1 MPDRV
6 LDSFV
11 AAVASHITHV
21 YHQTAGELDG
31 LETTLRWVHERLYA
45 HPAFLRLPLL
55 ACEATNGDSA
65 NVIPVAAAWHLFHCA
80 AHLLD
85 NVADEAFAAEDLAGG
100 DSTQPW
106 PIGATIPRV
115 VNDAVTLL
123 FLAQVSLTTLRRSRV
138 DPQRVV
144 SVVAAFNT
152 AATRMALGQACDLTW
167 DEDASSRAEYPSADD
182 YWCVAG
188 AKTGEFFGLAC
199 RAGAM
204 LGTDDQAEIDI
215 YGSFGYRLG
224 VLVQLGDDLQA
235 LWKPRDR
242 GDLITAGRTLP
253 VVYARTVAPSTTR
266 DQLHTLLRSLWDDPG
281 ALRQLQTMLADLG
294 ALHYLMLQAGSQ
306 HHLAHEALLS
316 STRPSVA
323 QHELSRLLDEAFP
336 AVARDR
342 WGSLRELTNN

>member
-1 MPDRV
+1 MPNRV
-6 LDSFV
+6 LDAFV
-11 AAVASHITHV
+11 AAVSGHITHL
-21 YHQTAGELDG
+21 YHQTAGDLDG
-31 LETTLRWVHERLYA
+31 MEATVHWVRERVYA

-55 ACEATNGDSA
+55 TCEATAGDPA

-85 NVADEAFAAEDLAGG
+85 SVADEAFPAQDPAVDG
-100 DSTQPW
+100 DSHLE
-106 PIGATIPRV
+106 PIGATALRV

-123 FLAQVSLTTLRRSRV
+123 FLAQVSLTTLHRSRV

-152 AATRMALGQACDLTW
+152 AATRMALGQACDLAW
-167 DEDASSRAEYPSADD
+167 DEDAGSRAEYPSADD
-182 YWCVAG
+182 YWRVAG

-215 YGSFGYRLG
+215 YGSFGYHLG

-242 GDLITAGRTLP
+242 GDVITAGRTLP
-253 VVYARTVAPSTTR
+253 VVYARTVAPSTIR
-266 DQLHTLLRSLWDDPG
+266 DQLHTLLRSLRDDPG

-342 WGSLRELTNN
+342 WGSLRGLTNN